1 MRLTYCVMYFMVVLP
16 TGTKR
21 CLLPFPVILINPSS
35 KNKSD
40 IFSETNS
47 ETRKPQLYKVSYMA
61 LLRSP
66 SGVDKSIA
74 AINSSI
80 SSVES
85 VSGSFLPVLGTSI
98 NSKGVSFR

>member
-1 MRLTYCVMYFMVVLP
+1 MYLIVEPP

-21 CLLPFPVILINPSS
+21 CLFPLPVILIKPSS
-35 KNKSD
+35 KNKSE
-40 IFSETNS
+40 IFKLTNS
-47 ETRKPQLYKVSYMA
+47 ETRKPQLYKVSNIA

-74 AINSSI
+74 EINASI
-80 SSVES
+80 SSVAK
-85 VSGSFLPVLGTSI
+85 VSGNFLPVLGTSI